1 MPFLIACT
9 ISGSTLVWL
18 SKDSK
23 SGIPPLLEKKAL
35 IKKVINCVVSTRSI
49 RKMKTVPI
57 PNASTLIPSEIT
69 ESDKIKLYYKV
80 G

>member
-23 SGIPPLLEKKAL
+23 SGIPSLLEKKAL
-35 IKKVINCVVSTRSI
+35 IKKVINFVVSTRSI

>member
-1 MPFLIACT
+1 MPFFIACT

-18 SKDSK
+18 SGDSK
-23 SGIPPLLEKKAL
+23 SGISSLLEKKAL